1 MRTSKRKEHMRRAL
15 THGGPRILAVA
26 GTLCCLSGAMAFL
39 WTHLNVVHVTDASN
53 ETSHLVMACT
63 EDPQLLA
70 QAAGLEL
77 NQHDDA
83 LFAESGGSLA
93 LLKVVRAYPVALYA
107 DGQEYV
113 AQVSVGTVK
122 DAVQHA
128 GITLSEEDFTEPALD
143 SRLYEGMPDIVVH
156 RVTYEDTVT
165 TEPIPFEE
173 EFVEEVEDPEGQ
185 YIHDILFQEGI
196 DGSKEVT
203 TRARYVD
210 GEYAGS
216 EVIQE
221 TVITPAQNAVYKRI
235 QTNVVSPLS
244 APDGITV
251 EDNVPSSF
259 SEVYTMKATGYYSA
273 SGKGASGLG
282 LYYGTFAVD
291 PTLIPYGTKVYI
303 VSTDGKFV
311 YGWAIATDTGAFVRH
326 NRMQVDLFYETYEES
341 AENGVKEVYVY
352 VP

>member
-1 MRTSKRKEHMRRAL
+1 MRITKRREHLRRAL
-15 THGGPRILAVA
+15 AHSGPRALAVA
-26 GTLCCLSGAMAFL
+26 GTLCCLGGAMAFL
-39 WTHLNVVHVTDASN
+39 WAHLNVVHVTDSSD
-53 ETSHLVMACT
+53 ETTRLVMACT
-63 EDPQLLA
+63 SDPQLLA
-70 QAAGLEL
+70 EAAGIEL
-77 NQHDDA
+77 AQQDDA

-113 AQVSVGTVK
+113 AEVSVGTVA
-122 DAVQHA
+122 DAVQQA
-128 GITLSEEDFTEPALD
+128 GIALSEADFTEPALD
-143 SRLYEGMPDIVVH
+143 SRLYEGMPDIAVH

-165 TEPIPFEE
+165 TQPIPFSE
-173 EFVEEVEDPEGQ
+173 EFVEEVQDPNGQ
-185 YIHDILFQEGI
+185 YFHNILSQEGA
-196 DGSKEVT
+196 DGTKEVT

-221 TVITPAQNAVYKRI
+221 TIVTPAQNAIYKRV
-235 QTNVVSPLS
+235 QTNVVSPLA
-244 APDGITV
+244 APEGITV

-259 SEVYTMKATGYYSA
+259 SEVYTMKATGYYSP

-303 VSTDGKFV
+303 VSTDGEFV

-341 AENGVKEVYVY
+341 AANGVKEVYVY